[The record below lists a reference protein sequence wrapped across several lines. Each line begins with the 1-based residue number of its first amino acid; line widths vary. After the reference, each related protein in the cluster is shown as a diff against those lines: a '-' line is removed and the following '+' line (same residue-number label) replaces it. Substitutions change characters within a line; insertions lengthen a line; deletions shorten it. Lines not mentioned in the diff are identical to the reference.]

1 LLALFTLK
9 VDWNAVV
16 AVVGGA
22 GIEILDAATFEVFE
36 PGGGGNRIGPE
47 PICAFGLLVPIV
59 DSLFFYEEIK
69 MRRYNSIELFISQQF
84 NRSSGHH
91 QANN

>member
-69 MRRYNSIELFISQQF
+69 MRRYNSIALFI
-84 NRSSGHH
+84 
-91 QANN
+91 